1 MSSPLAATWPWRDK
15 NGNTISKGSYVKFNN
30 NLWEVFDWN
39 TEDNITMV
47 WLEPR
52 AGNLFPAQWAYPT
65 ELEITDLQQL
75 QLDI

>member
-1 MSSPLAATWPWRDK
+1 MNPQDK
-15 NGNTISKGSYVKFNN
+15 NGKTISKGSYVKYFYD

-52 AGNLFPAQWAYPT
+52 AGNLLPAQWAYPT

-75 QLDI
+75 QLNF

>member
-1 MSSPLAATWPWRDK
+1 MNVPQDK
-15 NGNTISKGSYVKFNN
+15 NSKTISKGSYVKYFYD

-75 QLDI
+75 YFEL

>member
-1 MSSPLAATWPWRDK
+1 MNAPQDK
-15 NGNTISKGSYVKFNN
+15 NSKTILKGSYVKYFYD

-75 QLDI
+75 YFEL